1 MLKETLARIDYPL
14 QKNKKKI
21 VNRVYIKV
29 LLPRY
34 ELVGG
39 DEHVD
44 KAHHIL
50 SKYTEKSYWNGNPQ
64 S

>member
-1 MLKETLARIDYPL
+1 MIIPS
-14 QKNKKKI
+14 KKKGK
-21 VNRVYIKV
+21 NSKSCIKV
-29 LLPRY
+29 LLPWY

-50 SKYTEKSYWNGNPQ
+50 SKYTEKPYWNGNPQ